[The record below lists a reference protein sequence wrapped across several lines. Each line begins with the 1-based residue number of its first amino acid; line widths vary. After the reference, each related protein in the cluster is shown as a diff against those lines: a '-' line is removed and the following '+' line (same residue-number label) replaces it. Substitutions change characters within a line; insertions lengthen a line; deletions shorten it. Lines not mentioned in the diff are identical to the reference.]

1 MYDLIIVGLGPAGIS
16 AAIYASRYNMKVLI
30 IGSQVGGMISWTH
43 LVDNYPAIPEISGE
57 DLSNKFLNH
66 IERYKNCEIKKET
79 INAINKSNNIFY
91 ISTEN
96 GEIIEGKSLI
106 LALGTDKKKANIK
119 GESEFLGK
127 GVSYCTVCDGMF
139 YKDKITA
146 IIGSG
151 DSALKGAHH
160 LSNIA
165 SKIYLI
171 IRKNNFSAT
180 DNNDLNNILNNSKIE
195 IIKNSEVLQI
205 FGDKKVNS
213 INIKTKLENNT
224 YFENKI
230 DVDGVFIEI
239 GAVPHSILLKTLNI
253 DMDENGFIKIDQN
266 CKTNIDGVYA
276 AGDMTT
282 GFSDLKQIIV
292 ASAMGAVAATT
303 AKKYLK

>member
-171 IRKNNFSAT
+171 IRKNDFSAT

-266 CKTNIDGVYA
+266 CKTNVDGVYA

>member
-171 IRKNNFSAT
+171 IRKNDFSAT